1 MVDVQVVK
9 PPLWRRLG
17 LPLLLLAALGAIFWY
32 FITTARQP
40 VEPDVVAEA
49 TDVRSEVT
57 RLGDSLEVAVDWR
70 LTTASARSVPE
81 SVRVEVG
88 LSDAEL
94 AAVSTQAAHLRRD
107 TLVIPVP
114 APGQTVTGYSC
125 VSPIHRGRL
134 MRESCTPWQFVL
146 PSAEQAT
153 DSAADTTTQ
162 RPRGRAAAE
171 SPARVLR
178 IVVQPSGLQVD
189 PDMDGR
195 CAAWQRQNPT
205 RSVWVEVNQ
214 RAVPDCTGP
223 NGKPTV
229 AQFCAF
235 AMLDDGRRIQTENS
249 SKNPYCERLF
259 RDWSEERVS

>member
-1 MVDVQVVK
+1 
-9 PPLWRRLG
+9 
-17 LPLLLLAALGAIFWY
+17 
-32 FITTARQP
+32 
-40 VEPDVVAEA
+40 
-49 TDVRSEVT
+49 VR
-57 RLGDSLEVAVDWR
+57 
-70 LTTASARSVPE
+70 
-81 SVRVEVG
+81 
-88 LSDAEL
+88 
-94 AAVSTQAAHLRRD
+94 
-107 TLVIPVP
+107 
-114 APGQTVTGYSC
+114 
-125 VSPIHRGRL
+125 
-134 MRESCTPWQFVL
+134 
-146 PSAEQAT
+146 
-153 DSAADTTTQ
+153 
-162 RPRGRAAAE
+162 
-171 SPARVLR
+171 R

-189 PDMDGR
+189 PDMEGR